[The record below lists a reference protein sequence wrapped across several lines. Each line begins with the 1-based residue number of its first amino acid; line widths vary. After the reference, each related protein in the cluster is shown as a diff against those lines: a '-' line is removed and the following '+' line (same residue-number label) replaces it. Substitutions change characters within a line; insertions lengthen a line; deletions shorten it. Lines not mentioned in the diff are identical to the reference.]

1 MTEAELR
8 EFIADLALTD
18 NGKVVILIGYN
29 PDDGEY
35 YRVQV
40 DNQGR
45 IVTTT

>member
-1 MTEAELR
+1 MTEEELR
-8 EFIADLALTD
+8 EFIKELSLTD
-18 NGKVVILIGYN
+18 NGKVAVLIGYN

-45 IVTTT
+45 LVIAP